1 MKRHLLIIACTILIS
16 FQGVAQVRT
25 VAENHWILETE
36 NMSYSVKVIN
46 KQLYSGYYGAAFRH
60 NKYSLDYFTSREEI
74 PVRGKWTDKLPIIEV
89 IFNDGTRDLDLIYES
104 SFISKKN
111 GYSQLEIRMKDSYYP
126 IKVTSF
132 YRVLPEYDIIEKWI
146 EISNKGKSII
156 KIENAMSGSLWLPLG
171 SYKMT
176 HLAGTHLQDFQP
188 HTTLLTHGTKTI
200 QSKDFKTYGA
210 SYFTVRPEGEKDE
223 HNGDVWYG
231 QLHYSGNWRT
241 DFESNYEDRLQI
253 ASGINF
259 WDSEWNLRP
268 AETFTTP
275 VFSFGFTSKGTGAAA
290 RNYHNYIRNITLPQ
304 QRAKKARPVISNSW
318 YATEFNI
325 NEQQQVAL
333 AKVAK
338 EIGVEMFVIDDG
350 WFKGRVND
358 KAGLGD
364 WTVDQSKFPNGL
376 NPMIKQIN
384 DLGLDFGIWIEPEMV
399 NPNSDLYRAHPDWVL
414 HFNNRNRTEG
424 RNQLILNLARK
435 DVYDYLYE
443 SFHDLLKNHNIK
455 YVKWDMNKS
464 LTEPGWPSAPTDK
477 QREVRI
483 RYIENMYRM
492 FDELT
497 KAFPDVWFET
507 CSSGGGRVDLGIF
520 KYTDAA
526 WVSDNI
532 DPVDR
537 IYLQYGYLNAFPANT
552 MISWTGNYDNHNIK
566 PSMEF
571 MFDVAMSGVL
581 GIGNNM
587 TKWNDQEKEIAKTK
601 IAQYKQVRDV
611 VHNGDLYRL
620 ASPFESTRCVLQ
632 YNSKDKTESVIFC
645 YELNTQLLGS
655 STYPNRNPYLKLIG
669 LDANK
674 QYQFEGEKDIYTG
687 DQLMSVGF
695 RYPLWKAATSK
706 ILRLKA
712 L

>member
-1 MKRHLLIIACTILIS
+1 MKIHLLIIAYTILIS

-25 VAENHWILETE
+25 VAENHWLLETE
-36 NMSYSVKVIN
+36 NMYYSVKVIN
-46 KQLYSGYYGAAFRH
+46 KQLYSGYYGAAFKQ
-60 NKYSLDYFTSREEI
+60 NKYSPDHFTGREEI

-104 SFISKKN
+104 SFISKKD

-132 YRVLPEYDIIEKWI
+132 YRVLPEFDIIEKWI
-146 EISNKGKSII
+146 EISNKGKSMI

-176 HLAGTHLQDFQP
+176 HLAGNHLQDFQP

-253 ASGINF
+253 VSGINF

-520 KYTDAA
+520 TYTDAA

-552 MISWTGNYDNHNIK
+552 MISWTGDYDNHNIK

-587 TKWNDQEKEIAKTK
+587 TKWNGQEKEIAKRK
-601 IAQYKQVRDV
+601 IAEYKQIRDV
-611 VHNGDLYRL
+611 VHNGDIYRI
-620 ASPFESTRCVLQ
+620 ASPFESSRCVLQ
-632 YNSKDKTESVIFC
+632 YNSKDKNESVIFC

-655 STYPNRNPYLKLIG
+655 STYPNRNPYLKLMG

-674 QYQFEGEKDIYTG
+674 RYQFEGEKDIYTG
-687 DQLMSVGF
+687 DQLMSAGL

>member
-253 ASGINF
+253 VSGINF

-601 IAQYKQVRDV
+601 IAQYKQIRDV

-632 YNSKDKTESVIFC
+632 YNSKDKNESVIFC